1 MDNLTDTIKTSL
13 ATNAGN
19 IVGNLLLEISTLQA
33 KNGYLA
39 SENSELK
46 MQLKTLQ
53 DSKKVGDAN
62 VATHPRTPNKQKRN

>member
-39 SENSELK
+39 NENSELK

-53 DSKKVGDAN
+53 NNQKVGDSD
-62 VATHPRTPNKQKRN
+62 VTTKSRTSNK